1 MLAIP
6 KTFYFNFP
14 ALTQVMGI
22 EKDIQQARF
31 RNVHQKAAINLIYTV
46 GWMRD
51 RTKSMF
57 EAEDITPQQF
67 NILRILRGSFPKPLS
82 TLQIRERMLEKMS
95 DTSRIVDRLIAKGL
109 VKKLTC
115 KNDRRLVDVIISDKG
130 KKLLER
136 LDTRQDEIDGVLGKL
151 SEKDANILSDLLD
164 KIRDISE

>member
-1 MLAIP
+1 M
-6 KTFYFNFP
+6 
-14 ALTQVMGI
+14 MGI
-22 EKDIQQARF
+22 DKDIQQAKF
-31 RNVHQKAAINLIYTV
+31 RNPQQKAAINLIYTLS
-46 GWMRD
+46 WMRE
-51 RTKSMF
+51 RTKCIF

-67 NILRILRGSFPKPLS
+67 NILRILRGSFPQPLS

-95 DTSRIVDRLIAKGL
+95 DTSRIVDRLITKGF

-136 LDTRQDEIDGVLGKL
+136 LDARQDEIDGVLGNL

-164 KIRDISE
+164 KIRDGGE